1 MDSLKQKTNENLSFL
16 TIDKFCLNPDRSTC
30 SGLISECLDLE
41 TTNFPVLN
49 KDYESKISDEMEFVT
64 LSRKKICE
72 KCIWAK
78 K

>member
-1 MDSLKQKTNENLSFL
+1 MDSLKQKTGENLSSL
-16 TIDKFCLNPDRSTC
+16 TINNFCLNPDRSTC
-30 SGLISECLDLE
+30 STLISEGLE

-49 KDYESKISDEMEFVT
+49 KDYESKVSNEVEFVT